1 MEEGTE
7 ATEHYIIYS
16 GKHVALAAMQRRYIQ
31 TLMPWINNPITTAG
45 VLLTPPVT
53 YQSELSWYDSIH
65 KDGSNAIFAILVRED
80 PGNQWRYVGHTG
92 LHHITW
98 PDARASSGTLIGDRE
113 SLGKGYGTEAKLL
126 LLYHAFYVEG
136 LRKITSELKAFNG
149 HSLGH
154 LLKTGYKV
162 VGISKSHHFHEGMY
176 VDEIMVEIFK
186 QEFDPIWKRYKE
198 NDELPSLSVQQKKFM
213 KKLMK

>member
-1 MEEGTE
+1 MSMLAKGSKFMRFGGP
-7 ATEHYIIYS
+7 I
-16 GKHVALAAMQRRYIQ
+16 GLAAGI
-31 TLMPWINNPITTAG
+31 G
-45 VLLTPPVT
+45 VGMVAEEQLKKQL
-53 YQSELSWYDSIH
+53 
-65 KDGSNAIFAILVRED
+65 GGNALDMVRGD
-80 PGNQWRYVGHTG
+80 AGNQWRYVGHTG

-126 LLYHAFYVEG
+126 LLYHTFYVEG

-198 NDELPSLSVQQKKFM
+198 DDELPSLSVQQKKLM